1 MTMQQG
7 GFAGTAFANPFASF
21 LDEEPRAG
29 YFAQQERFGRSPN
42 QRRFFQQSFQPVYDR
57 FLGQLGQQVQQ
68 GQAPTLQFAAPQG
81 EPSFLQDFNFDQFFR
96 SQPQF
101 FQGLNTQQFAP
112 STRFLF
118 F

>member
-29 YFAQQERFGRSPN
+29 FFAQQERFGRSPN
-42 QRRFFQQSFQPVYDR
+42 QRRFFQQNFQPVYDR

-68 GQAPTLQFAAPQG
+68 GMT
-81 EPSFLQDFNFDQFFR
+81 PSLTFPDFLQDFNFNQFFR
-96 SQPQF
+96 EQPQF
-101 FQGLNTQQFAP
+101 FQGLNTQRFAP
-112 STRFLF
+112 STRFIF

>member
-7 GFAGTAFANPFASF
+7 PFTNPFAGF

-42 QRRFFQQSFQPVYDR
+42 QRRVF
-57 FLGQLGQQVQQ
+57 QQ